1 MKGLEMTT
9 TTEIYCCE
17 NAQMPKG
24 MKAGHG
30 LFGGYVAT
38 CENCNYVCGY
48 WECACELVHDCKENN

>member
-1 MKGLEMTT
+1 MT

-17 NAQMPKG
+17 NAQMPEG

-38 CENCNYVCGY
+38 CANCNYVCGY
-48 WECACELVHDCKENN
+48 WECACELNHDCKEAK

>member
-1 MKGLEMTT
+1 MTT

-17 NAQMPKG
+17 NPQMPKG

-48 WECACELVHDCKENN
+48 WECACELNHDCEVN